1 MKVEKKFFID
11 GKPHTCVYQ
20 RFNEKA
26 SKAYCLNCRFAFLVD
41 QNKLFETRECP
52 QCNELLYK
60 GWCKIK

>member
-1 MKVEKKFFID
+1 MKVGNKFFI
-11 GKPHTCVYQ
+11 GNKQCRAIYQ
-20 RFNEKA
+20 KFNEKA